1 MTQTPFEDTESLR
14 VGTIEFVS
22 PSEIKVLL
30 NTDTPDSVALNT
42 TTPRAFPKVNSYLI
56 VPNEQ
61 GFLVGQVE
69 WLTIEHSDYPKIKGL
84 QDFGLV
90 DLPYPLRKLKLNPL
104 GTLKKVVDSNSEVDY
119 KFERGADT
127 FPSVG
132 EGVLIPTDAQ
142 LNSIIESSDNP
153 VQIGNSPLAGN
164 AKVKINPDKIFGRHL
179 AVLGNTGSGKSCSVA
194 GLIRWSLEQASKE
207 NAHPNARFIILDPN
221 GEYKK
226 AFKGENDNDPISKF
240 TKVFKLQPSQDENKL
255 RAPSWLWNA
264 QEWSSFTNASEGA
277 QRPILQQALRLRRNS
292 QAAFDSRDQEI
303 EDLTTFLQGCYN
315 RLNREK
321 KDNSPFELPNQGA
334 YWRFIE
340 LLRTT
345 QDSLRYINDNSQ
357 TSFSSEI
364 DPIFNLLDDV
374 INKKV
379 FNDKGY
385 NKPLDYEDV
394 EKLLETVEDSI
405 DQLGGDLEDT
415 VPLNEDTPIPF
426 SSSDLINDINF
437 LARNSGNPQWF
448 EFLIAR
454 IRTLLNDE
462 RMSSI
467 TEMEEDERLG
477 DWLDGYVGN
486 HTEDSN
492 KIAIIDLSLIPSD
505 IVNIVT
511 ASIARIIFE
520 GLQRYRDLHDKGKV
534 LPTCLVMEEAHTFV
548 NRYSNQDGNNT
559 GTVCCQVFER
569 IAREGRKFGLGL
581 VLSSQRPSELSPTVL
596 SQCNTFLL
604 HRISNDKDQ
613 ELVQRFVP
621 DNLKG
626 LLRELP
632 SLPSQNAILM
642 GWATEIPVMVRMNA
656 LPEKHQ
662 PQSEDPD
669 FWNVWTRKSERT
681 VDWERIAAD
690 WQRREY
696 QESSEDEANND
707 DNNKIDESDERN
719 DNGQTGDE
727 GNKE

>member
-69 WLTIEHSDYPKIKGL
+69 WLTIEHSDYPKRKGL

-221 GEYKK
+221 GEYSR
-226 AFKGENDNDPISKF
+226 AFQNDATIKSEIF
-240 TKVFKLQPSQDENKL
+240 KVEPDEKSSQLQVP
-255 RAPSWLWNA
+255 LWFWNTE
-264 QEWSSFTNASEGA
+264 EWSAFVQASDKA
-277 QRPILQQALRLRRNS
+277 QRPALVQALRFMR
-292 QAAFDSRDQEI
+292 DSPTEI
-303 EDLTTFLQGCYN
+303 PDFKSHRMRG
-315 RLNREK
+315 
-321 KDNSPFELPNQGA
+321 F
-334 YWRFIE
+334 
-340 LLRTT
+340 LRTIVS
-345 QDSLRYINDNSQ
+345 SLKIDIKKGTPWNGFPYSKNFFKRLQKWRESLHL
-357 TSFSSEI
+357 EI
-364 DPIFNLLDDV
+364 DPSFSDEERQSANDLISKLDELIAPKDGPNNHEFDFNMTEVSELHELAISAFNAFGGSDTDLL
-374 INKKV
+374 
-379 FNDKGY
+379 
-385 NKPLDYEDV
+385 P
-394 EKLLETVEDSI
+394 I
-405 DQLGGDLEDT
+405 D
-415 VPLNEDTPIPF
+415 EDTPRAF
-426 SSSDLINDINF
+426 EGDNLIRAIEASGDMLNVSEYIETMLVRVRSLLADPRMKQILENENEGIN
-437 LARNSGNPQWF
+437 LKK
-448 EFLIAR
+448 
-454 IRTLLNDE
+454 
-462 RMSSI
+462 
-467 TEMEEDERLG
+467 
-477 DWLDGYVGN
+477 WLDNYIGTTDTN
-486 HTEDSN
+486 NN
-492 KIAIIDLSLIPSD
+492 KNVTIIDLSMIPSE
-505 IVNIVT
+505 IINILT
-511 ASIARIIFE
+511 ASIARMIFE
-520 GLQRYRDLHDKGKV
+520 SLQRYRKNSERGSV
-534 LPTCLVMEEAHTFV
+534 LPTCLVMEEAHTFIRKERK
-548 NRYSNQDGNNT
+548 NEESTNT
-559 GTVCCQVFER
+559 STVCSRVFEK
-569 IAREGRKFGLGL
+569 IAREGRKYGLGL

-596 SQCNTFLL
+596 SQCNSFLL
-604 HRISNDKDQ
+604 HRISNDRDQ
-613 ELVQRFVP
+613 DLVQRFVP

-642 GWATEIPVMVRMNA
+642 GWATEIPVMVRMNE

-696 QESSEDEANND
+696 QESSKNEANND
-707 DNNKIDESDERN
+707 DNEEFDERN
-719 DNGQTGDE
+719 DKGQTGD
-727 GNKE
+727 KEN